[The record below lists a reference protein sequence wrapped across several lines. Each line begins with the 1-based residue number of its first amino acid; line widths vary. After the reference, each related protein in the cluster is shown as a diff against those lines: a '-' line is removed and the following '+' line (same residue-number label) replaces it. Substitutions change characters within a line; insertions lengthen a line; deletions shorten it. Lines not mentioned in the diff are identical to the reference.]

1 MMIDKTRLP
10 RHIAIIMD
18 GNGRWAKKRHLPK
31 IFGHR
36 GGAKTVDKIT
46 EDCARLGIEALTLY
60 SFSTE
65 NWKRSAEEVNA
76 LMRLLYDYLEKKYKK
91 LQKNSIRLN
100 AIGRLEGLPSEVRKR
115 LLDVI
120 KKTSGNTRMT
130 LTLALNYGSRAEI
143 LDAAKKLIDG
153 TRKGKIKD
161 EDITE
166 ETFTNL
172 LYTEGLP
179 EVDLLIRTSG
189 EMRVSNFLLWQI
201 SYAEIVVTKTLWPD
215 FKTENLYDCINEYQ
229 KRERRFGG
237 REC

>member
-1 MMIDKTRLP
+1 MIDKKNLP

-31 IFGHR
+31 VFGHR
-36 GGAKTVDKIT
+36 AGAKTVDRVT
-46 EDCARLGIEALTLY
+46 EDCARLGVEALTLY

-65 NWKRSAEEVNA
+65 NWKRPKEETSA
-76 LMRLLYDYLEKKYKK
+76 LMRLLYDYLEKKYRK
-91 LQKNSIRLN
+91 LQKNNIRLN
-100 AIGRLEGLPSEVRKR
+100 AIGRLDELPIEVKNR
-115 LLDVI
+115 LFDVI

-143 LDAAKKLIDG
+143 LDAAKKLIDAA
-153 TRKGKIKD
+153 KKNKIRYD
-161 EDITE
+161 DITE
-166 ETFTNL
+166 ETFASH
-172 LYTEGLP
+172 LYTKGLP

-201 SYAEIVVTKTLWPD
+201 SYAEVVVTKTLWPD
-215 FKTENLYDCINEYQ
+215 FKREDLYDCISEYQ

-237 REC
+237 R